1 MKKHLFQPRI
11 LTCLLS
17 LASTLTILPAQVEE
31 LEIDRYAAAG
41 AKRIPIALS
50 GYTGEVA
57 GVLKFDLEIAGFEM
71 VDEEKAQYLLKGGNN
86 GQVEGRLT
94 DAINKASKLAKGYTG
109 GSPRTQAHS
118 LADDVV
124 QAVTGKAGIA
134 RTKIAFKVS
143 KGQNSE
149 IYYSDYDGFNAVA
162 ATADNT
168 VVAAPNWVPGQ
179 RKLFYTTYMRG
190 YPNIISH
197 DLTTGAR
204 QVVARYS
211 GLNTSASVSP
221 DGTRLAMILSKG
233 GSPDVYVCNLDGTG
247 LRQLTQTK
255 EDESSPCWSPDGRTV
270 CFATKIDGRRT
281 LATVPAA
288 GGAFRR
294 ISTSGV
300 SNPSEPDW
308 SPDGKWIIFTA
319 QMGGFEIC
327 TVPAAGGEA
336 KVLVAG
342 EDPSWAPNSRTVIF
356 ARRGKGGQRAL
367 SLLDVPTKQ
376 IKDVSRN
383 LGVCSQPA
391 WAR

>member
-1 MKKHLFQPRI
+1 MKRTFMPDRT

-17 LASTLTILPAQVEE
+17 LASSLTLFAAQVEE
-31 LEIDRYAAAG
+31 LDIDRYAAAG
-41 AKRIPIALS
+41 AKRIPIAVS
-50 GYTGEVA
+50 GYSGEAA
-57 GVLKFDLEIAGFEM
+57 GVLKFDLEIAGFEI
-71 VDEEKAQYLLKGGNN
+71 VEEEKAQYLLKGSNN

-94 DAINKASKLAKGYTG
+94 DAINKASKLANAYSG
-109 GSPRTQAHS
+109 GSLRIQAHS

-124 QAVTGKAGIA
+124 KAVTGKAGIA
-134 RTKIAFKVS
+134 RTKIAFKVN

-149 IYYSDYDGFNAVA
+149 IYFSDYDGFNA
-162 ATADNT
+162 TAVTTDNT
-168 VVAAPNWVPGQ
+168 VVAAPCWAPGQ

-190 YPNIISH
+190 FPNIISQ
-197 DLTTGAR
+197 DLNTGAR
-204 QVVARYS
+204 QIVARYS
-211 GLNTSASVSP
+211 GLNTSAAVSP
-221 DGTRLAMILSKG
+221 DGRLLAMILSKS
-233 GSPDVYVCNLDGTG
+233 GSPDVFVCNVDGSG

-270 CFATKIDGRRT
+270 CFATKLDGRRV
-281 LATVPAA
+281 LARVPAA
-288 GGAFRR
+288 GGTLQR
-294 ISTSGV
+294 ISTSGI

-327 TVPAAGGEA
+327 TVPAGGGEA

-342 EDPSWAPNSRTVIF
+342 EDPSWAPNSRTVVF
-356 ARRGKGGQRAL
+356 ARRAKGGQRAL